1 MRIAVIGA
9 SGRTGAHVMEQGT
22 DLGHRMRAVVRD
34 PDKLST
40 VLDDDI
46 EDASEV
52 VEADVRD
59 EAALLRALEDVD
71 GVVFC
76 VSTAGDPTGRILR
89 EGMRSCLA
97 AMELVGVSRIV
108 AVSASGH
115 TSDGDDPFARF
126 LAKPLLRRLLGRAFA
141 DMRAME
147 DLLRSSGADWT
158 VIRPPRLTNWPE
170 RGYVERHDGNVR
182 WKWMVSRADLAAAIL
197 DAMEDE
203 AKVGVTISIAT

>member
-9 SGRTGAHVMEQGT
+9 SGRTGAHVMEQGV

-34 PDKLST
+34 LDKLSA

-59 EAALLRALEDVD
+59 EAALLHALEDVD

-76 VSTAGDPTGRILR
+76 VSTAGDATGRILR
-89 EGMRSCLA
+89 EGMSSCLA
-97 AMELVGVSRIV
+97 AMGLLGVSRIV

-115 TSDGDDPFARF
+115 TTDGDDPLTRF
-126 LAKPLLRRLLGRAFA
+126 LAKPVLRRFLGRAFA

-147 DLLRSSGADWT
+147 GLLRASDADWT
-158 VIRPPRLTNWPE
+158 IIRPPRLTNWPE
-170 RGYVERHDGNVR
+170 GGYVERSDGNVR
-182 WKWMVSRADLAAAIL
+182 WKWMVSRADLAAAVL
-197 DAMEDE
+197 DAVEDD
-203 AKVGVTISIAT
+203 AKVGATISIAT